1 MTQLQINN
9 VTGLTI
15 PYQIYICDVYGNQC
29 VLVANVLPPQ
39 PPTIVITIPSQFNT
53 APAVGIKLIDSLGCE
68 ILKIVDCTQQYLTIK
83 QFQDGDDFYFMDN
96 EEYDFQT

>member
-29 VLVANVLPPQ
+29 VLVATVNTAI
-39 PPTIVITIPSQFNT
+39 PPTVTITLPLQFNT
-53 APAVGIKLIDSLGCE
+53 APAIGVKLNDTFCE
-68 ILKIVDCTQQYLTIK
+68 KLVIINCNELLNHK
-83 QFQDGDDFYFMDN
+83 QFQDGDEFFFMDYN
-96 EEYDFQT
+96 VFQFQ

>member
-29 VLVANVLPPQ
+29 VLVASVNTNIPPSATITLPP
-39 PPTIVITIPSQFNT
+39 QFNT
-53 APAVGIKLIDSLGCE
+53 APAIGVKLNDTFCE
-68 ILKIVDCTQQYLTIK
+68 KLVIINCNELLNHK
-83 QFQDGDDFYFMDN
+83 QFQDGDEFFFMD
-96 EEYDFQT
+96 YSIYQFQ

>member
-29 VLVANVLPPQ
+29 VLVASVNTNIPPSATITLPP
-39 PPTIVITIPSQFNT
+39 QFNT
-53 APAVGIKLIDSLGCE
+53 APAIGVKLNDTFCE
-68 ILKIVDCTQQYLTIK
+68 KLVIINCNELLNHK
-83 QFQDGDDFYFMDN
+83 QFQDGDEFFFMD
-96 EEYDFQT
+96 YSVFQFQ

>member
-29 VLVANVLPPQ
+29 VLVASVNTNIPPSATITLPP
-39 PPTIVITIPSQFNT
+39 QFNT
-53 APAVGIKLIDSLGCE
+53 APAIGVKLNDTFCE
-68 ILKIVDCTQQYLTIK
+68 KLVIINCNELLNHK
-83 QFQDGDDFYFMDN
+83 QFQDGDDFFFMD
-96 EEYDFQT
+96 YSIYQFQ

>member
-29 VLVANVLPPQ
+29 ILVATVNTAIPPTVTITLPPE
-39 PPTIVITIPSQFNT
+39 FDT
-53 APAVGIKLIDSLGCE
+53 APAIGVRLNDLYCE
-68 ILKIVDCTQQYLTIK
+68 KFVIINCKGLPPADK
-83 QFQDGDDFYFMDN
+83 QFQDGDDFFFMD
-96 EEYDFQT
+96 YSIYQFQ

>member
-29 VLVANVLPPQ
+29 VLVASVNTNIPPSATITLPP
-39 PPTIVITIPSQFNT
+39 QFNT
-53 APAVGIKLIDSLGCE
+53 APAIGVKLNDTFCE
-68 ILKIVDCTQQYLTIK
+68 KLVIINCNELLNYK
-83 QFQDGDDFYFMDN
+83 QFQDGDDVFFMDYN
-96 EEYDFQT
+96 IYQFQ

>member
-29 VLVANVLPPQ
+29 VLVASVNTNIPPSATITLPP
-39 PPTIVITIPSQFNT
+39 QFNT
-53 APAVGIKLIDSLGCE
+53 APAIGVKLNDTFCE
-68 ILKIVDCTQQYLTIK
+68 KLVIINCNELLNHK
-83 QFQDGDDFYFMDN
+83 QFQDGDEFFFMD
-96 EEYDFQT
+96 YSIFQFQ